1 MHKPNAISDSC
12 VMAHLHVSPI
22 SLVNYMIEKCN
33 YILMNALAS
42 CEVDLNDQPFLLLKI
57 ELVLLE
63 QPIIIFELIV
73 KNIAETIFKWKIQFL
88 FDHSVLPHL
97 DLELY
102 FMKVPS
108 PLSNVLHFSNN
119 IRKYCARA
127 VSLNNQFANNF

>member
-73 KNIAETIFKWKIQFL
+73 EDITETIFNEKYNFCSTIQCC
-88 FDHSVLPHL
+88 H
-97 DLELY
+97 
-102 FMKVPS
+102 
-108 PLSNVLHFSNN
+108 
-119 IRKYCARA
+119 IWT
-127 VSLNNQFANNF
+127 